1 MQKKVK
7 KLDLKKIKS
16 EIEDL
21 KKSLLNLKFQKATG
35 QLEKTSELK
44 KIRRKIAS
52 LKTIL
57 LIKQEKL
64 MSKRILSGTVISSNA
79 NKTVVV
85 KVTRRVQHKLY
96 KKIISRTKKYHAHDE
111 NNTYKIGDNVNIR
124 ESRPISKLKSWV
136 VINNSLKENK

>member
-1 MQKKVK
+1 MQKKAK

-52 LKTIL
+52 LKTDI
-57 LIKQEKL
+57 
-64 MSKRILSGTVISSNA
+64 V
-79 NKTVVV
+79 NKTG
-85 KVTRRVQHKLY
+85 
-96 KKIISRTKKYHAHDE
+96 E
-111 NNTYKIGDNVNIR
+111 GNV
-124 ESRPISKLKSWV
+124 
-136 VINNSLKENK
+136 

>member
-52 LKTIL
+52 LKTDIVN
-57 LIKQEKL
+57 K
-64 MSKRILSGTVISSNA
+64 SGEA
-79 NKTVVV
+79 NV
-85 KVTRRVQHKLY
+85 
-96 KKIISRTKKYHAHDE
+96 
-111 NNTYKIGDNVNIR
+111 
-124 ESRPISKLKSWV
+124 
-136 VINNSLKENK
+136 

>member
-52 LKTIL
+52 LKTNIVN
-57 LIKQEKL
+57 K
-64 MSKRILSGTVISSNA
+64 SGEI
-79 NKTVVV
+79 
-85 KVTRRVQHKLY
+85 
-96 KKIISRTKKYHAHDE
+96 
-111 NNTYKIGDNVNIR
+111 NV
-124 ESRPISKLKSWV
+124 
-136 VINNSLKENK
+136 

>member
-7 KLDLKKIKS
+7 KIDLKKIKS

-52 LKTIL
+52 LKTDIVNNVG
-57 LIKQEKL
+57 E
-64 MSKRILSGTVISSNA
+64 A
-79 NKTVVV
+79 NV
-85 KVTRRVQHKLY
+85 
-96 KKIISRTKKYHAHDE
+96 
-111 NNTYKIGDNVNIR
+111 
-124 ESRPISKLKSWV
+124 
-136 VINNSLKENK
+136 

>member
-21 KKSLLNLKFQKATG
+21 KISLLNLKFQKATG

-52 LKTIL
+52 LKTDIVNNVG
-57 LIKQEKL
+57 E
-64 MSKRILSGTVISSNA
+64 A
-79 NKTVVV
+79 NV
-85 KVTRRVQHKLY
+85 
-96 KKIISRTKKYHAHDE
+96 
-111 NNTYKIGDNVNIR
+111 
-124 ESRPISKLKSWV
+124 
-136 VINNSLKENK
+136 

>member
-52 LKTIL
+52 LKTDI
-57 LIKQEKL
+57 
-64 MSKRILSGTVISSNA
+64 VNNA
-79 NKTVVV
+79 GE
-85 KVTRRVQHKLY
+85 
-96 KKIISRTKKYHAHDE
+96 A
-111 NNTYKIGDNVNIR
+111 NV
-124 ESRPISKLKSWV
+124 
-136 VINNSLKENK
+136 

>member
-44 KIRRKIAS
+44 KIRRKIAT
-52 LKTIL
+52 LKTDIVN
-57 LIKQEKL
+57 KAGE
-64 MSKRILSGTVISSNA
+64 A
-79 NKTVVV
+79 NV
-85 KVTRRVQHKLY
+85 
-96 KKIISRTKKYHAHDE
+96 
-111 NNTYKIGDNVNIR
+111 
-124 ESRPISKLKSWV
+124 
-136 VINNSLKENK
+136 

>member
-35 QLEKTSELK
+35 QLEKTSEIK

-52 LKTIL
+52 LTTDIVNK
-57 LIKQEKL
+57 
-64 MSKRILSGTVISSNA
+64 SGEI
-79 NKTVVV
+79 
-85 KVTRRVQHKLY
+85 
-96 KKIISRTKKYHAHDE
+96 
-111 NNTYKIGDNVNIR
+111 NV
-124 ESRPISKLKSWV
+124 
-136 VINNSLKENK
+136 